1 MNKIAVITGAS
12 RGIGRA
18 TALKLAKENYKI
30 MLFGRDEKLLN
41 EVKIEIFKENGYAD
55 VFVGDV
61 ADENFVKESIDRIVK
76 KYQQIDVLVNN
87 AGIMIAKK
95 FIETNLDEFK
105 LQIDTNLYGVYNF
118 TKAVLPAMMLKRGG
132 TIINISSL
140 AGKNPVSGGTLYSST
155 KHALMGFSKSLMLEV
170 REYNIRVASVCPG
183 SVDTELLTN
192 TIMAPANPEK
202 ILHSSDVAE
211 VVLSVIN
218 LPIRAMISEIEIRPT
233 NPK

>member
-12 RGIGRA
+12 RGIGKA